1 MRRLLP
7 ALLLAACITDRPPPA
22 APTVWYSVAP
32 LPKPPRVGTV
42 DRERMVQAFYD
53 SALFREL
60 SQALA
65 RERARA
71 EAAGDQRQVA
81 VLRLQERNLQD
92 LRQRQLRGERGLTN
106 IILALDSRLALVAQ
120 ARGVDVIVEDG
131 TWTAEAQNIVDVTP
145 QLLELLE
152 GVDGG
157 DGS

>member
-7 ALLLAACITDRPPPA
+7 ALLLVACITERPPPS

-32 LPKPPRVGTV
+32 LPSPPRVGTV
-42 DRERMVQAFYD
+42 DRERMVLAFYD

-60 SQALA
+60 SQALS

-71 EAAGDQRQVA
+71 EAAGDQRQVS
-81 VLRLQERNLQD
+81 VLRLQERNLLD
-92 LRQRQLRGERGLTN
+92 LRERQLRGERGLTN

-131 TWTAEAQNIVDVTP
+131 TWTTEAQNIVDVTP

-152 GVDGG
+152 GGDEG

>member
-7 ALLLAACITDRPPPA
+7 ALLLAACITDRPPPS

-32 LPKPPRVGTV
+32 LPSPPRVGTV
-42 DRERMVQAFYD
+42 DRGRMVRAYYD
-53 SALFREL
+53 SALFHETTR
-60 SQALA
+60 ALA

-71 EAAGDQRQVA
+71 EAAGDERQVS

-92 LRQRQLRGERGLTN
+92 LRERQLRGERGLTN

-131 TWTAEAQNIVDVTP
+131 TWTAEARNIVDVTP

-152 GVDGG
+152 AGG
-157 DGS
+157 DGT